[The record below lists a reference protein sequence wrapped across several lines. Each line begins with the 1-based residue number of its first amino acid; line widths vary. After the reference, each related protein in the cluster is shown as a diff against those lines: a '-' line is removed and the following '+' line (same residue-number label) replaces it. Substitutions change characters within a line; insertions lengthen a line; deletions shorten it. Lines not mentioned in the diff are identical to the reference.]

1 MSVYCP
7 ECGREH
13 PDNAPICTDC
23 GEVLV
28 PSGGAQKLPL
38 LDNRYEVQS
47 VIKSGSMGC
56 VYKAYDTRLQ
66 VIVALKKMISLY
78 DTIEEKEYK
87 EKRFFEEARLLSTL
101 HHGGLPKVTDFF
113 IDKDTQGQISHY
125 LVMTFI
131 EGSDLDTYL
140 KQRILPLPMKE
151 TLNYA
156 LQIADIL
163 LYLHSR
169 TPPVVYRDL
178 KPSNIMLQKDR
189 VFLVDFGIA
198 KVMEKNR
205 QGTMMGTPGYAAPDQ
220 YRGLDIPANDIFS
233 FGVLLHY
240 LLTGNNPED
249 PSRPMFTFEPIKSV
263 NSMTPDYI
271 DILVASMVELVSARR
286 PPIQTVIREL
296 KRDDGT
302 APAVIKIVRQMTGSI
317 TPAMTQ
323 TPSAN
328 ISSRDSRG
336 RSPLHTAVESN
347 DLKTAQMLISNG
359 ADVNAKDYEGKT
371 PLHLAVWQNF
381 EDMASLLITWNAD
394 LEGEDNKG
402 KTPVHYAAENN
413 SIETLRLIMSKNT
426 NVNSK
431 DDNGET
437 PLHYAARNKSRDTAH
452 FLISGGAAVNIAD
465 RIGRTPLHAAAGN
478 NATDTVLLLISAGA
492 DVNITDNKGWT
503 PLDWASGNNSWEI
516 VSLLGSNDGHKGN
529 ELGSG
534 KKKQNKRVTDSVDV
548 TLRDGHGRTPLHKA
562 VEINDIKMVEML
574 IANGAD
580 VDAKDNDD
588 ETPIH
593 FAAWENAGDIAGI
606 LISGGVDVNVKNKNG
621 MTPLHY
627 AAWTNAKDTAEILIS
642 RNADVNAKDNTGKTP
657 LHLALEYN
665 SMDTAYLL
673 ISTGAEVN
681 AKTNHGETP
690 LDFAE
695 NSGGENDLITY
706 IHRYRNQVQNKLWR
720 NTIGFRRK
728 K

>member
-28 PSGGAQKLPL
+28 LSGGAQKLPL

-56 VYKAYDTRLQ
+56 VYKAFDTRLQ
-66 VIVALKKMISLY
+66 VVVALKKMISLY

-101 HHGGLPKVTDFF
+101 HHGGLPKVSDFF

-131 EGSDLDTYL
+131 DGSDLDTYL

-151 TLNYA
+151 ALNYA

-189 VFLVDFGIA
+189 LFLVDFGIA
-198 KVMEKNR
+198 KVMEKGR
-205 QGTMMGTPGYAAPDQ
+205 QGTMIGTPGYASPDQ
-220 YRGLDIPANDIFS
+220 CKGLDVPANDIYS
-233 FGVLLHY
+233 FGALIHY
-240 LLTGNNPED
+240 LLTGHNPEN
-249 PSRPMFTFEPIKSV
+249 PSRPMFTFEPINSV
-263 NSMTPDYI
+263 NSMAPEHI
-271 DILVASMVELVSARR
+271 DVLVASMVELVSARR

-296 KRDDGT
+296 KRDDDIDPT
-302 APAVIKIVRQMTGSI
+302 VRTIVRQMTGK
-317 TPAMTQ
+317 TNPGMTQ
-323 TPSAN
+323 TVSAN
-328 ISSRDSRG
+328 VSSRDSQG
-336 RSPLHTAVESN
+336 RSPLHKAAESN
-347 DLKTAQMLISNG
+347 DLKTAQMLISGG
-359 ADVNAKDYEGKT
+359 ADVNANDYEGKT
-371 PLHLAVWQNF
+371 PLHLAAWQNF
-381 EDMASLLITWNAD
+381 DDMASLLITGNAD
-394 LEGEDNKG
+394 METEDNSG
-402 KTPVHYAAENN
+402 KTPLHCASENN
-413 SIETLRLIMSKNT
+413 SKDMILLLISKGAG
-426 NVNSK
+426 VNAV

-437 PLHYAARNKSRDTAH
+437 PLHYAGKYNFRDAAH

-465 RIGRTPLHAAAGN
+465 RIGRTPLHIAAGN
-478 NATDTVLLLISAGA
+478 NATDTVSLLISAGA
-492 DVNITDNKGWT
+492 DVNSADNKGKT
-503 PLDWASGNNSWEI
+503 PLDWAAGNNSWEI
-516 VSLLGSNDGHKGN
+516 VSLLRSNEGCKGS
-529 ELGSG
+529 ELGLG
-534 KKKQNKRVTDSVDV
+534 KKKQNEPVTGSIDV
-548 TLRDGHGRTPLHKA
+548 TLRDGRGRTALHRTA
-562 VEINDIKMVEML
+562 EINDVKTAEML

-580 VDAKDNDD
+580 VDARDNDD
-588 ETPIH
+588 ETPMHI
-593 FAAWENAGDIAGI
+593 AAWENAEDIAGI
-606 LISGGVDVNVKNKNG
+606 LISGGANVNTRNKNG

-627 AAWTNAKDTAEILIS
+627 AAWTNAKDTAEFLIS
-642 RNADVNAKDNTGKTP
+642 RSANVNARDNNGKTP

-695 NSGGENDLITY
+695 KSGGSDDLITY
-706 IHRYRNQVQNKLWR
+706 IHRYRNQCQNKLWR
-720 NTIGFRRK
+720 NTIGIRRK